1 MSTYNHFIV
10 GLDLSS
16 DSKIVLEKARH
27 LAETTGAS
35 LSVCHVIEPL
45 AYAYGGDI
53 PVNLAEAQ
61 LTMEEHAQ
69 ARLKQVLDDF
79 SFSIKHDS
87 IVIGET
93 SSELRRIAADEN
105 ADLIVVGSH
114 GRHGLAVLLGSTAS
128 GVLHGA
134 QCDVLAVRV

>member
-1 MSTYNHFIV
+1 MSAYNHFIV

-16 DSKIVLEKARH
+16 DSKVILEKAQQ
-27 LAETTGAS
+27 LAQTTGAS

-69 ARLKQVLDDF
+69 ARLKQILDGF
-79 SFSIKHDS
+79 SFSVKRES

-93 SSELRRIAADEN
+93 SNELRRIAEDEN